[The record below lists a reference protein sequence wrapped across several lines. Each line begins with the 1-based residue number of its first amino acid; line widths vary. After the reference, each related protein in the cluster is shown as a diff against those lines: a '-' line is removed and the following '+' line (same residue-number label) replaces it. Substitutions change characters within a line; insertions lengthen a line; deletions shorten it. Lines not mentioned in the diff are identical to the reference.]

1 MCGVFCCGIAATA
14 AVIAAVSVAAVIAAV
29 SVAAETAG
37 VFVAAEAHG
46 ESAACAAVPAAP
58 AYAAEAAFVPMPD
71 PVDSGHV
78 AVSAPAAAGSVLPAV
93 VQACQMVFAFSAGS
107 IVAAACRMPGR
118 CSCLPYGHQLHQ

>member
-1 MCGVFCCGIAATA
+1 
-14 AVIAAVSVAAVIAAV
+14 VIVAVSVAAVTAAVSAAAETVAV
-29 SVAAETAG
+29 SVAAETAEAAAG

-58 AYAAEAAFVPMPD
+58 AYAAEAAFFPMPD
-71 PVDSGHV
+71 PVVSGHV
-78 AVSAPAAAGSVLPAV
+78 AVSAPASAGSVLPAA

-118 CSCLPYGHQLHQ
+118 CFYLPYGHQLHQ